1 MSLRCQ
7 EPCPFTNGRERKLEC
22 NEVTLNVIVQLLES
36 AIAELHESIMIAQT
50 ALSEAEYEAFKRGA
64 GMSLAKISYECL
76 DPIYAE
82 YPDLAPPGVL

>member
-1 MSLRCQ
+1 MTMQR
-7 EPCPFTNGRERKLEC
+7 NHAER
-22 NEVTLNVIVQLLES
+22 IVQLLES

-50 ALSEAEYEAFKRGA
+50 VLPEAEYETFKRGA